1 MGLPPGTRIGSYEVV
16 GPLGAGGMG
25 EVYRARDARLGR
37 DAAIKILPEAFLTDA
52 DRVARFERE
61 ARTLAS
67 LNHPNIA
74 GIYGIE
80 GSAIVMELVEG
91 EDLSELLARGPVPL
105 VDALKTARQIASA
118 LEAAHEQGIV
128 HRDLKPANVKVRPD
142 GTVKVLD
149 FGLARPGGSGDASGS
164 IANSPTMTSPA
175 TAFGMIIGT
184 AAYMSPEQ
192 ARGKAVD
199 RRADVWAFGV
209 VLYEMLSGR
218 RAYPGSEVSDVLA
231 SVLKDTLPLDGV
243 PPETPA
249 AIRRLL
255 RRCLEKDRADRLDSM
270 ATARLEIAD
279 AMAPGSDDAP
289 AATAAVA
296 PNRSRT
302 MLIAAVAVI
311 AASAL
316 TGFVVWRVRT
326 PAPAQPIAFALAPP
340 LGEVLQV
347 NVNQPA
353 LAISNDGRRIVYAIG
368 VVGKTLVVRS
378 LDQFADLPLAN
389 LGTQPRSPFFSPDD
403 KWLGY
408 FAASSS
414 GGGARLM
421 KVAPTGG
428 APLEI
433 ATVQGNLRG
442 ASWGRDNTIVFASTA
457 WESGLLRVSAE
468 GGDPEVLTK
477 PDTAAGEV
485 DHQWPAMMP
494 DGRHVVF
501 TVSRVSTQGALEL
514 QRDIAVLDLA
524 TRNVRV
530 IKQGASYPRLA
541 ATTHLLFVTDR
552 GVFAAPFDPV
562 ACEFRGEAVR
572 VIEDT
577 VVKPSSGGADVE
589 VSNAGV
595 LTYIAGGSVTV
606 RSLAWIDQHGVE
618 TPMSAPERGY
628 QDFKLSPDGT
638 RAVVTLTDGGESSI
652 HVYDL
657 TRGTLSRLTPPDE
670 FGSAPVWSSDSRFVY
685 YRSYSRGGRGFGLSR
700 VSAAGGGSPELIL
713 VEKDNVTLTPTGAT
727 PDGRSLLLRTNAGV
741 RTEVQILNLDG
752 TPSPKR
758 LVADPDGSEDG
769 RVSPDGR
776 WLAYTVRVGSG
787 GGGQVFLRPFPN
799 VTDSR
804 VQVSING
811 GARPVWAANSRTIFY
826 SGTRESGGI
835 WRVDLAANGQLGKPV
850 LMLAPDT
857 DVSQVID
864 IATGGDRFVR
874 IRPVIDKTKTNELR
888 VVLNWFEF
896 LKQKMAGGK

>member
-1 MGLPPGTRIGSYEVV
+1 MALSPGTRIGSYEVV

-37 DAAIKILPEAFLTDA
+37 DAAIKILPEVFLNDA

-105 VDALKTARQIASA
+105 ADALKTARQIASA

-243 PPETPA
+243 PADTPA

-279 AMAPGSDDAP
+279 AMAPSSDDAP
-289 AATAAVA
+289 AVTAAVA

-316 TGFVVWRVRT
+316 TGFVVWRART
-326 PAPAQPIAFALAPP
+326 PEPLQPISFALAPP
-340 LGEVLQV
+340 LGEMVQV

-353 LAISNDGRRIVYAIG
+353 LAISNDGRRIVYGIG

-378 LDQFADLPLAN
+378 LDQFADLPLTN

-408 FAASSS
+408 FAAASS
-414 GGGARLM
+414 GEAARLM

-457 WESGLLRVSAE
+457 WESGLLRVSAD

-485 DHQWPAMMP
+485 DHQWPSVMP

-530 IKQGASYPRLA
+530 IRQGASYPRLVG
-541 ATTHLLFVTDR
+541 TSHLLFVTDR

-572 VIEDT
+572 VIED
-577 VVKPSSGGADVE
+577 VAVKPSSGGADVE

-606 RSLAWIDQHGVE
+606 KSLAWIDQHGVE

-628 QDFKLSPDGT
+628 GEFKLSPDAT
-638 RAVVTLTDGGESSI
+638 RAVVTTNDDGASSL

-657 TRGTLSRLTPPDE
+657 TRGTLSRITPPTE
-670 FGSAPVWSSDSRFVY
+670 RGFAPVWSSDGRFVY
-685 YRSYSRGGRGFGLSR
+685 YRSYYGDADSGLSR
-700 VSAAGGGSPELIL
+700 ISAAGGGSPELL
-713 VEKDNVTLTPTGAT
+713 LAEKDNIALTPTGAT
-727 PDGRSLLLRTNAGV
+727 PDGRSLLLRTNAGG
-741 RTEVQILNLDG
+741 RFEIQILNLEG
-752 TPSPKR
+752 TPSPTR
-758 LVADPDGSEDG
+758 LVADPDGAEDG
-769 RVSPDGR
+769 QVSPDGR
-776 WLAYTVRVGSG
+776 WLAYRVRVGSSG
-787 GGGQVFLRPFPN
+787 AGQVFLRPFPN

-804 VQVSING
+804 VQVSIDG
-811 GARPVWAANSRTIFY
+811 GSRPVWAANSRAVFY

-835 WRVDLAANGQLGKPV
+835 WRVDLAANGQLGKPMLV
-850 LMLAPDT
+850 LAASGDAG
-857 DVSQVID
+857 QVID
-864 IATGGDRFVR
+864 IATGGDRFIR
-874 IRPVIDKTKTNELR
+874 IQPVVDKTKTNELR
-888 VVLNWFEF
+888 VMLNWFEL